1 VFRNI
6 VRTATRDTLIK
17 IVWQFRWTFV
27 GLPPRRRRQ
36 LSSKIA
42 LAYGRRKA
50 RAIAQKRRFAIQG
63 VSKNCHS
70 WLSRSRIIFP
80 RENHEPRSV
89 SLIELSSGLRH
100 EFSCN
105 AIAVPPVW
113 LYCMRDVIL
122 IGESDIVYHER
133 QSVAPDHYL
142 HADKVTREERMNT
155 LFIDGNV
162 VTNGFEHHNE
172 VKQVDIVISCIGVP
186 AINWAHWITEMLPKI
201 AVFAKIPRLKSLP
214 ILVDADIPTTML
226 ESVKA
231 LLGEDRKIVSA
242 NRGEPVYA
250 RKVWCVSPT
259 AHVPYEYR
267 TSNHVRFEDASFC
280 ESALSMMR
288 AAVISAY
295 GRSTSA
301 AEKLYVKRR
310 PNAARAIKN
319 TDDVEEALR
328 SMGFEIVE
336 PDTLSFSE
344 QVHAF
349 SNARLI
355 VGQAGA
361 GLANFAF
368 APEGAFIITL
378 TTLGRLPNYFYFAA
392 IGKALG
398 QNVMHFGCDRLG
410 AGPNET
416 LADELYVDIEG
427 LKREIT
433 RISQT
438 LHI

>member
-1 VFRNI
+1 MFRNTM
-6 VRTATRDTLIK
+6 RTATRDTLIK

-27 GLPPRRRRQ
+27 GLPPHRRRQ

-63 VSKNCHS
+63 ISTNCYS
-70 WLSRSRIIFP
+70 WLSRSRVLFP
-80 RENHEPRSV
+80 RENHEPRTV
-89 SLIELSSGLRH
+89 ELVELSSGLRH
-100 EFSCN
+100 EFSCG

-122 IGESDIVYHER
+122 VGESDIVYHER

-155 LFIDGNV
+155 LFIDGDV
-162 VTNGFEHHNE
+162 VTNGFEHHNKL
-172 VKQVDIVISCIGVP
+172 KQVDIAISCIGVP

-201 AVFAKIPRLKSLP
+201 AVFAKAPHLKNLP
-214 ILVDADIPTTML
+214 ILVDAGIPATML

-231 LLGEDRKIVSA
+231 LLGDDREIVSA

-267 TSNHVRFEDASFC
+267 TSSHVRFEDASFC

-295 GRSTSA
+295 GRCTSA
-301 AEKLYVKRR
+301 AERLYVKRR

-344 QVHAF
+344 QVRAF

-416 LADELYVDIEG
+416 LADELHVNIEG